1 MEENKF
7 KYYFNEGVKKY
18 DAKDFK
24 GAIEDYTKA
33 IEFDPNLLDPN
44 LVAAFNNRGLA
55 KFQLKKYTG
64 AIEDYTKVIELNPNL
79 LNPNLFVAF
88 KNRGLAKFVLKKY
101 TKAIEDYNKA
111 IELNSNDTEIYFNRG
126 LAKVKLEKYIEAIK
140 DYTKAIELNP
150 DYFEAF
156 INRGNAQNELQNY
169 TEALKDFDRAIELNP
184 NFFEAFNN
192 RGIAKLELQKYTEAL
207 NDFNKAIELNPNYT
221 ESYNNRG
228 LLKLELQKY
237 TEALNDFNKAIGLN
251 PNNTE
256 LYNNRGLAKFELQ
269 KYTEGLKDYN
279 KAIELNPNNS
289 KVYFNRSVLKIK
301 LNKNIEAKE
310 DYYQAFKTC
319 FENKKNIQTNKR
331 ILKFRSIN
339 NQTKQSIKNNEI
351 WFAHP
356 STFNDPLDGN
366 FLQNFFYNQYELK
379 LVLNSILVA
388 SLVQEQTNQAINNE
402 HLMWAHYSKNHTGIC
417 LVYEFVQNEIENNEY
432 FIDKIHYTDKLK
444 RPTVNKLDNTIK
456 DGFFTK
462 YKIWDYENEIRI
474 LYLLKENKNSDGIA
488 IPLNKLGL
496 QLKEIIFGLKC
507 TEKDKKTFCEII
519 KNKPELNVAFFEM
532 KEQNPAIE
540 IDNHFLIDKVPYN
553 LTPIM

>member
-1 MEENKF
+1 MKENKIE
-7 KYYFNEGVKKY
+7 YYFNEGVKKY
-18 DAKDFK
+18 NAKDFE
-24 GAIEDYTKA
+24 GAKVDFTKA
-33 IEFDPNLLDPN
+33 IELDPNFVAAYTNRGFAKHILKEFEGAKEDFTKAIELDPN
-44 LVAAFNNRGLA
+44 LVEAFISRGLA
-55 KFQLKKYTG
+55 KQGSEDFKG
-64 AIEDYTKVIELNPNL
+64 AVE
-79 LNPNLFVAF
+79 
-88 KNRGLAKFVLKKY
+88 
-101 TKAIEDYNKA
+101 
-111 IELNSNDTEIYFNRG
+111 
-126 LAKVKLEKYIEAIK
+126 

-150 DYFEAF
+150 NKSELFNIYFFRGFAQSKLNKNIEAIEDYT
-156 INRGNAQNELQNY
+156 N
-169 TEALKDFDRAIELNP
+169 AIEL
-184 NFFEAFNN
+184 
-192 RGIAKLELQKYTEAL
+192 
-207 NDFNKAIELNPNYT
+207 DPNYS
-221 ESYNNRG
+221 E
-228 LLKLELQKY
+228 
-237 TEALNDFNKAIGLN
+237 I
-251 PNNTE
+251 
-256 LYNNRGLAKFELQ
+256 
-269 KYTEGLKDYN
+269 
-279 KAIELNPNNS
+279 
-289 KVYFNRSVLKIK
+289 YFYIAVLKIK

-310 DYYQAFKTC
+310 DYNQAIKTC

-339 NQTKQSIKNNEI
+339 NHTKQSIKNNEI

-462 YKIWDYENEIRI
+462 YKIWEYENEIRI
-474 LYLLKENKNSDGIA
+474 LYLLKENENSDGMA

-519 KNKPELNVAFFEM
+519 KNKQELKVAFFEM

-540 IDNHFLIDKVPYN
+540 IDNHFLIKKVPYN